1 MSVFEGIKF
10 RGTFRAYQ
18 QRILDNADKYLQDGR
33 INIVAAPGSGKTVL
47 GLELIRRIGKPC
59 IILSPTTAIRE
70 QWGTFSSDL
79 HSIKKIT
86 SVTYQ
91 ALYSALEKAEYTEDG
106 ENCDYRD
113 IELIEAVKAAGIRHP
128 LS

>member
-70 QWGTFSSDL
+70 QWGTRFREMFAENEAVYNEAFSSSL
-79 HSIKKIT
+79 HWKSTAVENT
-86 SVTYQ
+86 S
-91 ALYSALEKAEYTEDG
+91 
-106 ENCDYRD
+106 
-113 IELIEAVKAAGIRHP
+113 ELRINVLLH
-128 LS
+128 